1 MNDRNRADIELS
13 GDPFA
18 EENPY
23 SVLGVD
29 RSADRSVVKKAYRAL
44 QRKAKRGD
52 ELWMK
57 IQHANESLTKPAKRL
72 KTDLFVVYER
82 KLYNEIQKRYGDV
95 SFDLVPEDLTPALV
109 AVSDLSWAE
118 TADCFELPEVPKTEF
133 EEMVP
138 DPPSH
143 SEVFLI
149 GRRK

>member
-1 MNDRNRADIELS
+1 MNNENRSEIELS

-23 SVLGVD
+23 TVLGVD
-29 RSADRSVVKKAYRAL
+29 RSADRSIVKKAYRAL

-52 ELWMK
+52 QLWMK

-82 KLYNEIQKRYGDV
+82 KMYNEIQRRYRDV
-95 SFDLVPEDLTPALV
+95 SFDLVPEDLTPSLV
-109 AVSDLSWAE
+109 AVSDLSWGE
-118 TADCFELPEVPKTEF
+118 TEDCFELPAVPKVEF

-138 DPPSH
+138 EPPSR